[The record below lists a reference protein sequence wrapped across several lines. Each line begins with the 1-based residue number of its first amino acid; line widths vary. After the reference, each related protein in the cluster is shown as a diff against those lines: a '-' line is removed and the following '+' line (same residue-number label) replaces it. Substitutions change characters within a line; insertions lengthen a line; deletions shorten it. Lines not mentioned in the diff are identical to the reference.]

1 MRSLVY
7 PMKPA
12 LDRLSAFASGVA
24 PPTIFLRSAARAIDG
39 TGAIRRVKPRGAP
52 GQQGESTRGGRAH
65 AAAIAMLI
73 FLAAQLFLCSRMK
86 SATYDEQYHIAN
98 GLAFLRTRDSR
109 LIPEHPPLINSIS
122 ALPLLADGNLVLPL
136 GDPCWSDVNSLKFSD
151 LLLWRLNPDGPSIV
165 ARARVPIIILTLFLG
180 AIVYAWGREM
190 YGPAAGLFALA
201 LLAFDPNILAHG
213 CLATN
218 DLGLTC
224 FATLALYTF
233 WRLLRRPGLDRALI
247 AGLALGLA
255 QVSKFSALFLLPALA
270 VTFLADRFSPTTNAP
285 ATRRSVVYLA
295 VVILTAALTIWAAYG
310 FQVGTLRGYR
320 VPARAYLSGLQ
331 EFTHLLEGGKRSF
344 LLGSYS
350 DTGWWYYFPVAFAV
364 KTPLPTILLIAFAL
378 FYAWRR
384 GAWRRALPLLIPAVI
399 YFGVCLASPFNIGY
413 RHLLPALPLLF
424 IFAGQTAT
432 FDLGRRRKQA
442 WAIGA
447 GLVWLIGGSL
457 ATFPHYLA
465 YFNELVG
472 GPAGGYRVLVDSNLD
487 WGQDLIG
494 LREYMARENIASV
507 KLSYIGTADPAAYGI
522 TYEPLP
528 GFPYHQWQDDSV
540 PEILSDPPGGVYAIS
555 ASNLQGL
562 RFKNRDLY
570 AKFRER
576 KPDAVIGYS
585 IFIYRIPDAEGRDRP
600 R

>member
-1 MRSLVY
+1 
-7 PMKPA
+7 MKST
-12 LDRLSAFASGVA
+12 LDRFSTFVSGVA
-24 PPTIFLRSAARAIDG
+24 PATVFPRSTAPAIEG
-39 TGAIRRVKPRGAP
+39 VGAVTRGKPGRESTGRG
-52 GQQGESTRGGRAH
+52 ENTRGGLADV
-65 AAAIAMLI
+65 AALAILI
-73 FLAAQLFLCSRMK
+73 LLVAQLFLCSRMK

-98 GLAFLRTRDSR
+98 GLAFLRTGDSR
-109 LIPEHPPLINSIS
+109 LIPEHPPLINLIS
-122 ALPLLADGNLVLPL
+122 ALPLLADGDLVLPL
-136 GDPCWSDVNSLKFSD
+136 DDPCWIDVNSLKFSD
-151 LLLWRLNPDGPSIV
+151 LLLWKLNPDGPSIV
-165 ARARVPIIILTLFLG
+165 ARARVPIIILTLFL
-180 AIVYAWGREM
+180 AVIVYAWGREM

-201 LLAFDPNILAHG
+201 LLVFDPNILAHG

-224 FATLALYTF
+224 FATLALYAF
-233 WRLLRRPGLDRALI
+233 WRLLRRPGLDRAFI

-270 VTFLADRFSPTTNAP
+270 VTFLADRISRGASAP
-285 ATRRSVVYLA
+285 AMRRAVVYLA
-295 VVILTAALTIWAAYG
+295 VVILTAAFTIWAVYG
-310 FQVGTLRGYR
+310 FQMGTLRGYT

-331 EFTHLLEGGKRSF
+331 EFTHLLESGKRSF

-364 KTPLPTILLIAFAL
+364 KTPLPTLLLIAFAL
-378 FYAWRR
+378 FYTCRHRTWRR
-384 GAWRRALPLLIPAVI
+384 GLPLLIPVGI

-413 RHLLPALPLLF
+413 RHLLPVLPLLF
-424 IFAGQTAT
+424 IFVGQVAS
-432 FDLGRRRKQA
+432 LGLGLRRKQT
-442 WAIGA
+442 WAVCA
-447 GLVWLIGGSL
+447 ALVWLVGGSL
-457 ATFPHYLA
+457 TTFPHYLA

-472 GPAGGYRVLVDSNLD
+472 GPGGGYKVLVDSNLD

-494 LREYMARENIASV
+494 LREYMARENISSV
-507 KLSYIGTADPAAYGI
+507 RLSYIGTADPCAYGI

-528 GFPYHQWQDDSV
+528 GFPYHQWQGDGI
-540 PEILSDPPGGVYAIS
+540 PEILSNPAGGVYAIS

-562 RFKNRDLY
+562 RFKNPDLY